1 MPSHGALKRVPWQPR
16 TSVLLLLV
24 CGLLLGL
31 DLAGYVLLERFWQ
44 PSADSAAILL
54 PSARAF
60 LAPEPVERLMFL
72 LNLVLVPP
80 LLVLGVGALS
90 VGGTHR
96 RWWPDDRLEAGL
108 SAAAA
113 MLLLLPL
120 PTASAVRAVIGEAGL
135 KLPDAFLHSTIALG
149 LAALVLLSSLQARK
163 QAGRRSLRATHR
175 LRTAALTFSLFC
187 MTLGL
192 VSYRLVRFGRLTGSG
207 VWSDHLDAVV
217 SATSQVLAGRTLLVD
232 VPSQYGLFPELLA
245 PLLRLLPSGLAGL
258 SLAFAALQLV
268 SLVAL
273 LLVLRSRVR
282 NALVLFAAALALAMV
297 TFGVHG
303 LCGFRFGEADPYFQY
318 WPVRFVGPALSVPIV
333 LRVLGRLSWPRLL
346 GLGGW
351 IALCLFWNLDSGVA
365 VLYAVAMTLLLL
377 AATGLFSGRRIGG
390 WPWRPLLA
398 ASVLVP
404 GSALLLLAGLGGLL
418 SLKAGAPLDIG
429 WLTGFQATFYGLGFM
444 MLPLPPWPEAWH
456 NLIAA
461 YVIALVIASRQLTCG
476 HAVGRVLPL
485 LYLPLLGMGLFT
497 YYQGRSHF
505 FNLVAVCWPMIMV
518 IAILVDRHLLGMR
531 RGLLPAATSGLP
543 LAGLTALLLPALALL
558 QCFPRLV
565 ELAAD
570 PLINQPD
577 PWQPPAPHLASELD
591 MVRRFCTGSQPP
603 CLLLTRRQGIYA
615 LEAGTASNWRG
626 PSPAEMLLQA
636 DRSRLRRLIRQGI
649 PSRILLGVGPNST
662 FPHLGLTMRDDFRR
676 YRVADTNPERTLLLL
691 IPKEHAPPP
700 AS

>member
-1 MPSHGALKRVPWQPR
+1 VR
-16 TSVLLLLV
+16 
-24 CGLLLGL
+24 
-31 DLAGYVLLERFWQ
+31 
-44 PSADSAAILL
+44 
-54 PSARAF
+54 
-60 LAPEPVERLMFL
+60 RLRIA
-72 LNLVLVPP
+72 
-80 LLVLGVGALS
+80 ALS
-90 VGGTHR
+90 
-96 RWWPDDRLEAGL
+96 
-108 SAAAA
+108 
-113 MLLLLPL
+113 
-120 PTASAVRAVIGEAGL
+120 
-135 KLPDAFLHSTIALG
+135 
-149 LAALVLLSSLQARK
+149 
-163 QAGRRSLRATHR
+163 
-175 LRTAALTFSLFC
+175 FSLFC

-192 VSYRLVRFGRLTGSG
+192 VSYRLVRFGRLTGSA

-245 PLLRLLPSGLAGL
+245 PLLRLLPSGLTGL
-258 SLAFAALQLV
+258 SLTFAALQLV

-282 NALVLFAAALALAMV
+282 SALVLFAAALALAMV

-303 LCGFRFGEADPYFQY
+303 LCGFRFGEPDPYFQY

-333 LRVLGRLSWPRLL
+333 LRVLGKLSWLRLL

-365 VLYAVAMTLLLL
+365 VLYAVSMTLVLLT
-377 AATGLFSGRRIGG
+377 ATALFSGKRNGG
-390 WPWRPLLA
+390 WSWRPLLA
-398 ASVLVP
+398 SSVLVP
-404 GSALLLLAGLGGLL
+404 CLALLLLAGLGSLL

-429 WLTGFQATFYGLGFM
+429 WLTGFQATFYRLGFM
-444 MLPLPPWPEAWH
+444 MLPLPPWPQAWH
-456 NLIAA
+456 SVIAA
-461 YVIALVIASRQLTCG
+461 YVIALVIAARQLTSG
-476 HAVGRVLPL
+476 QAGGRVLPL

-505 FNLVAVCWPMIMV
+505 MNLVSVCWPLILV
-518 IAILVDRHLLGMR
+518 VAILVDRHLLGLR
-531 RGLLPAATSGLP
+531 RGLLPPVSAGLP

-558 QCFPRLV
+558 QCFPRLI

-577 PWQPPAPHLASELD
+577 PWEPPASHLTSELA

-615 LEAGTASNWRG
+615 LEAGTASEWRG

-636 DRSRLRRLIRQGI
+636 DRDRLRQSIRKGI

-662 FPHLGLTMRDDFRR
+662 FPHLGLTLRDDFRR
-676 YRVADTNPERTLLLL
+676 YRVASSNPERTLLLL
-691 IPKEHAPPP
+691 IPKEQAAPPT
-700 AS
+700 S